1 MRPPICDICDNDFDF
16 TKGDCGLIYFCKRQ
30 SDIEWDKKME
40 EPGMVGHPPYARW
53 FCPEHYKK
61 ARELGNLTVDKAM
74 TKLREIFTKN
84 F

>member
-16 TKGDCGLIYFCKRQ
+16 SVDNCGLIYFKKRQ

-40 EPGMVGHPPYARW
+40 EGDMAGHPPYARW

-61 ARELGNLTVDKAM
+61 AKELEKLTVDKAM
-74 TKLREIFTKN
+74 AQLKEIFS
-84 F
+84 